1 MTKVRFI
8 GEKRDGTVLLE
19 IALNGEC
26 KADDLFVCNVEQLS
40 MYHSYGKAS
49 FIKAA
54 TTSRHSK
61 FALRHAYSRLSMPAG
76 PSSNG

>member
-19 IALNGEC
+19 VALNGEC

-54 TTSRHSK
+54 TTTRNK
-61 FALRHAYSRLSMPAG
+61 WVRLLGASTT
-76 PSSNG
+76 